1 MRAREPGEQE
11 DATMR
16 MPLLFYLSIGLT
28 GCGAGQ
34 AEVSVNGE
42 HEAQEATVGSPPIPA
57 PVAGGT
63 VSEADTQGTKVEE
76 ETAIE
81 PAAAPAPAPEGPLEA
96 TETESLLQ
104 IRIVSDKGEVIPGIM
119 VTVDNAGGQRFVS
132 RESDENGFLELLVP
146 RGDTYYLGFVSLQ
159 EDEVKMEI
167 AMPDKPFITAQYE
180 LTHTP
185 AVTRSFVLKGVFFDT
200 AKWTLRPESYPN
212 LEHLLEFMTL
222 KKSAVIRLEGHTDSV
237 GNDQANQVLSQKR
250 AEAVRRYLIKK
261 GISPNRIEAVGY
273 GESKP
278 VATNDTEEGRQTNRR
293 TVVTILSE

>member
-1 MRAREPGEQE
+1 MRSKG
-11 DATMR
+11 ATMKT
-16 MPLLFYLSIGLT
+16 LFMVIAIPGLT
-28 GCGAGQ
+28 GCGAGP
-34 AEVSVNGE
+34 V
-42 HEAQEATVGSPPIPA
+42 EAP
-57 PVAGGT
+57 
-63 VSEADTQGTKVEE
+63 KMVEDGAR
-76 ETAIE
+76 ETATKSAIAETPVSTSPLPQTDTGPDTATEITEVE
-81 PAAAPAPAPEGPLEA
+81 PESAPAPPPEGPLEA

-104 IRIVSDKGEVIPGIM
+104 IKIVSDKGEVIPGIM
-119 VTVDNAGGQRFVS
+119 VTVENASGKRFVS

-146 RGDTYYLGFVSLQ
+146 KGDTYYLGFVSLQ

-185 AVTRSFVLKGVFFDT
+185 AVTRSFVLKGIFFDT
-200 AKWTLRPESYPN
+200 AKWTLKPESYPN

-222 KKSAVIRLEGHTDSV
+222 KKSAVIRLEGHTDNV

-261 GISPNRIEAVGY
+261 GIFPNRIEAVGY

>member
-1 MRAREPGEQE
+1 VKP
-11 DATMR
+11 
-16 MPLLFYLSIGLT
+16 PLLLISVLSLT
-28 GCGAGQ
+28 DCGAGPVEALKTGEDEARKNI
-34 AEVSVNGE
+34 AEPVVA
-42 HEAQEATVGSPPIPA
+42 EASISKTPPQGTDTESDTAAEMIEVEPPPA
-57 PVAGGT
+57 PT
-63 VSEADTQGTKVEE
+63 
-76 ETAIE
+76 
-81 PAAAPAPAPEGPLEA
+81 PPPEGPLEA
-96 TETESLLQ
+96 TENESLLQ
-104 IRIVSDKGEVIPGIM
+104 IKIVSDKGEVIPGVM
-119 VTVDNAGGQRFVS
+119 VTVENSSGKRFVS
-132 RESDENGFLELLVP
+132 RESDENGSLELLVP
-146 RGDTYYLGFVSLQ
+146 KGDTYYLGFVSLQ

-222 KKSAVIRLEGHTDSV
+222 KKSAVIRLEGHTDNV